1 MTLPTPHAVTCIL
14 QLSSSVVVA
23 ASDNELVVFDI
34 LNGGKSG
41 LCALLTPR
49 QLERLN
55 YHQKQITSMAL
66 YRGSSARMV
75 RFLTSSLDGMVRV
88 INPVSFKVTHNFK
101 FPDPVLSVAI
111 SVGPQ
116 THVDA

>member
-1 MTLPTPHAVTCIL
+1 MTLPTPHAVYCIL

-34 LNGGKSG
+34 LNNGKSS
-41 LCALLTPR
+41 LRASLISR

-66 YRGSSARMV
+66 YKGSSARMV

-88 INPVSFKVTHNFK
+88 INPVTFKVTHNFK

-111 SVGPQ
+111 SVGLQRCP
-116 THVDA
+116 DA